1 MCFCNATALIQSQI
15 WIDKKM
21 CWFLILCMKNLATKK
36 KVGRPFTLG
45 AGNAVAPLRLNGI
58 SQARDYW
65 RQTKPN
71 AVPEFK

>member
-1 MCFCNATALIQSQI
+1 
-15 WIDKKM
+15 
-21 CWFLILCMKNLATKK
+21 MKNLATKK

-71 AVPEFK
+71 AVPEFKC